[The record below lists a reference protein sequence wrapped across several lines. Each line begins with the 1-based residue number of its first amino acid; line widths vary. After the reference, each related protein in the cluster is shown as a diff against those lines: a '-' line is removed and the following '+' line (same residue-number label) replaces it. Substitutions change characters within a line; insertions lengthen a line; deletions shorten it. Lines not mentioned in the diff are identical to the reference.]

1 VLTVSWGAEEIGT
14 LDAWFLL
21 GDDTA
26 GTTFVLGGRA
36 WALQSVAWGK
46 GTAQVVPA
54 AAGAAPRWLGQPRL
68 LSAALCEAMRAVL
81 VSEAT
86 PPTWSRRAQIDR
98 AALREQHADL
108 RDEPAPLVAEG
119 PTLRWWTFAGGKA
132 NNLRAALLRSAL
144 GDRVS
149 ANNLSIT
156 VADEAAR
163 SDVAVRQAIADLR
176 PTQEAALAL
185 VEGGG
190 AGAVE
195 QVPAV
200 LAAGVGAELDGGA
213 ADGGLRRGVNPG

>member
-1 VLTVSWGAEEIGT
+1 MAFGRWARSEQFWPRAVNER
-14 LDAWFLL
+14 
-21 GDDTA
+21 
-26 GTTFVLGGRA
+26 TTFVLGGRA
-36 WALQSVAWGK
+36 WALQTVAWGK

-68 LSAALCEAMRAVL
+68 LSAALCGAMRAVL
-81 VSEAT
+81 VSDAT
-86 PPTWSRRAQIDR
+86 PPTWSRRAQVDL

-119 PTLRWWTFAGGKA
+119 QTLRWWTFAGGKA

-176 PTQEAALAL
+176 PTHEAALAL
-185 VEGGG
+185 VEGVARGPLSKFQPCLPPG
-190 AGAVE
+190 LVRSLMAERLMEVSVAG
-195 QVPAV
+195 
-200 LAAGVGAELDGGA
+200 
-213 ADGGLRRGVNPG
+213 